1 MIVNEGILTMANVF
15 GHIITSGHNQN
26 IILLIE
32 AKPGRGK
39 SYAAM
44 DLAVWLSYKLQK
56 KFGGEPWD
64 YFNIGHMGIIM
75 PDEVLRL
82 ASNVKQYGIYIYDDF
97 GIAYSAREWHS
108 EANKAMNGIL
118 ETMRTK
124 NNILI
129 MTVPDATII
138 DKIGREILHFKIVMH
153 QSMFD
158 LGVTLGKL
166 TMEEKQYNTQ
176 SKKILHP
183 YLKTKTEI
191 YNYAIFG
198 KPPAELCAEYDA
210 RRLVQLKRLD
220 ERSINTLKQKEED
233 ALSSF
238 GGDGKISKKQAAI
251 LNRDACAIAFDHL
264 IATGRTENEAYIEV
278 KKANKGDVPCM
289 RTLQRWRKKLCGVD
303 YPDTPATRKTAK
315 MDTYDSITV

>member
-1 MIVNEGILTMANVF
+1 MKVNEGLLSMANIF

-32 AKPGRGK
+32 AKPGKGK

-56 KFGGEPWD
+56 KFGGNPWD
-64 YFNIGHMGIIM
+64 YFNIGHMAIIM
-75 PDEVLRL
+75 PDEIIRI
-82 ASNVKQYGIYIYDDF
+82 ASNVKQYGIYIFDDF
-97 GIAYSAREWHS
+97 GVGYSAREWQS
-108 EANKAMNGIL
+108 EANKAMNNVL

-138 DKIGREILHFKIVMH
+138 DKIGREILHFKIIMH

-158 LGVTLGKL
+158 IGMSLGKL

-183 YLKTKTEI
+183 YIKNSIEI

-198 KPPAELCAEYDA
+198 KPPKALCDEYDK
-210 RRLVQLKRLD
+210 RRHVQLQRLD
-220 ERSINTLKQKEED
+220 ERTIATLKEKESD
-233 ALSSF
+233 ALEKF
-238 GGDGKISKKQAAI
+238 GGSGAVNKKQAEV
-251 LNRDACAIAFDHL
+251 LNRNANAIAFDHL
-264 IATGRTENEAYIEV
+264 ISTGNTEKEAYAQLI
-278 KKANKGDVPCM
+278 KANKGTIQSM
-289 RTLQRWRKKLCGVD
+289 RTLQRWRRELCGVD
-303 YPDTPATRKTAK
+303 YPDTPMTRKVAKSTSMTA
-315 MDTYDSITV
+315 

>member
-1 MIVNEGILTMANVF
+1 MSNVF
-15 GHIITSGHNQN
+15 SYIITSGHNQN

-32 AKPGRGK
+32 AKPGKGK

-56 KFGGEPWD
+56 KFGGKPWD

-82 ASNVKQYGIYIYDDF
+82 AANVKQYGIYIFDDF

-108 EANKAMNGIL
+108 DANKAMNGIL

-183 YLKTKTEI
+183 YLKNKTEI
-191 YNYAIFG
+191 YNYALFG
-198 KPPAELCAEYDA
+198 KPPKELCAEYDA

-220 ERSINTLKQKEED
+220 ERSINTLKQKEAD
-233 ALSSF
+233 ALANF
-238 GGDGKISKKQAAI
+238 GGDGKTSKKQAAI
-251 LNRDACAIAFDHL
+251 LNRDACAIALDHL
-264 IATGRTENEAYIEV
+264 MATGHTADEAYIEI
-278 KKANKGDVPCM
+278 KKANKGDIPSM
-289 RTLQRWRKKLCGVD
+289 RTLQRQRKKLCGVD
-303 YPDTPATRKTAK
+303 YPDTPMTRKTAK
-315 MDTYDSITV
+315 STTTTA